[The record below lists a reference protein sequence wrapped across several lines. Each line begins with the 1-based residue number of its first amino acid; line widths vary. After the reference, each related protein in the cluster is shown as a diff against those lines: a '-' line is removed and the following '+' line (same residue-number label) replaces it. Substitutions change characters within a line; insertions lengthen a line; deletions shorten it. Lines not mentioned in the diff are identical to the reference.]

1 MTIENKTIKVGDEVR
16 VGIQLMTV
24 DEITEFD
31 TVIVIDQDGEE
42 LELTEN
48 EIDIYQRQKE
58 LYNHSTIPIIKKMEI
73 TRTSTVSGITRTLDL
88 DVTFE
93 EIAFWQAGELI
104 QNAMPRLNADEREF
118 IKTGITAEEWEEIF
132 A

>member
-1 MTIENKTIKVGDEVR
+1 MTIENKTIKAGDEVR

-48 EIDIYQRQKE
+48 EIDIY
-58 LYNHSTIPIIKKMEI
+58 
-73 TRTSTVSGITRTLDL
+73 
-88 DVTFE
+88 
-93 EIAFWQAGELI
+93 
-104 QNAMPRLNADEREF
+104 
-118 IKTGITAEEWEEIF
+118 
-132 A
+132 